1 MVDKPSWDEINKY
14 FESLQNGFD
23 GESFFENVTTAVPK
37 QEKPRLEPVTNTY
50 CERCGGVVGTV
61 IVGSARWCEC
71 SKRLNRTQR
80 SLDAMDP
87 ERKMTLATLTDC
99 DPTLEEAASVCA
111 KIVEGEREKG
121 IIMFGQPGRGKTHL
135 AVATVRAMLGEG
147 KMAGYFNL
155 AELVSRIQATY
166 GYDDSA
172 ESRASIIQDV
182 CTHDLV
188 VLDDI
193 GKEHSSA
200 NVESIVYELIDGI
213 YRSGTVL
220 IAASNLPGKTFVE
233 RYDDAVR
240 SRLAGM
246 CQRMVIK
253 GEDRRLGEWD
263 W

>member
-1 MVDKPSWDEINKY
+1 MVDKPIRQQIEELYAELQMDEDTVVKNAA
-14 FESLQNGFD
+14 E
-23 GESFFENVTTAVPK
+23 K
-37 QEKPRLEPVTNTY
+37 QRKASRAYLEPITNNY
-50 CERCGGVVGTV
+50 CERCNGVVGTV
-61 IVGSARWCEC
+61 LVGNARWCEC
-71 SKRLNRTQR
+71 SKRLNRTQH
-80 SLDAMDP
+80 SLNSMDP
-87 ERKMTLATLTDC
+87 ERKMTLATLTNC
-99 DPTLEEAASVCA
+99 DPTLEEAAAVCA
-111 KIVEGEREKG
+111 KIVEGERNKG

-193 GKEHSSA
+193 GKEHTSA